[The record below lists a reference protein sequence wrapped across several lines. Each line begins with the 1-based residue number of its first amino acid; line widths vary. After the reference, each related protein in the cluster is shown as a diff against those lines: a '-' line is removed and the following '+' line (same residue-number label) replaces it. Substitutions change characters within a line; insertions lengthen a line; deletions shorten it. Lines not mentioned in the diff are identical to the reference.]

1 MPNPLSEF
9 GVSDIDY
16 AMSVGMTMGEAMH
29 EGLVGMGLIA
39 ATALNRAQNPS
50 TYLSRSAALGDVF
63 SAPFDAET
71 MVDATLKGRSLPA
84 AGRQFSPTFNKDIR
98 GASPAGFQNFK
109 SGLQAAL
116 KSAYD
121 PTFSPALGIRQDS
134 YMRAQKAVEVA
145 VKARDLGIDLG
156 LGVEHFSAPGF
167 EKDAGVGRNRSR
179 FGGHSLSPTG
189 GWPAGV
195 TAPTSKD
202 FASRFAA
209 AAALT
214 GVDIPDDMVPD
225 ITAHVSRGD
234 IMAAA
239 SIVQREAQNYLSKDL
254 GQDVMPG
261 LNYSDLVQPTGL
273 RAVDVPDVTG
283 RLGIDPPGALGF
295 AENFG
300 ITPTDQFGPVT
311 PADPIGRIEASSIP
325 NISPASAGFSLE
337 DFSPSAPASP
347 NFSGVD
353 IGSYPDITAGLYSN
367 PLDSFTPVD
376 AAPVDFSGVR
386 QGMTEQQAID
396 RMGLTDQRPSTNIE
410 VRHGSRSY
418 GEDID
423 KAIEDRDIDAAS
435 WDRFANQNYDAFG
448 SVLGLSVPERQASFP
463 EAPYVSMNQPYDLYG
478 EFAPASSITAGIL
491 HDDLAG
497 FTAPTPAT
505 PDFSDLQT
513 PAQPS
518 GFSAGVGEGPWGVT
532 PDFDAPSLA
541 ARNALDRFE
550 GAMAVRNTTAPDMT
564 NEAIA
569 GRMNADLGRVSEKE
583 QQAYERAM
591 SEYNREK
598 AQYDR
603 DLAAYNAATKSFSA
617 TPSGFNTDIASLEAP
632 VASGLNSFGL
642 SGFTNPTTGT
652 AVGPA
657 MAPARLS
664 RPTPPTRPSAPVASA
679 PVAAVRS
686 APTSG
691 APEGWN
697 PGVGP
702 DGWGGY
708 TTGVGGL
715 AGLDLDNFGKSY
727 ENYMN
732 EMASVSPTT
741 TSSIG
746 PFGWNDKTGLTIGGY
761 ASPVDAI
768 KDGLG
773 FSTKPDTS
781 FMDAMA
787 NPDIAKGYHPGFMD
801 KMSSSLTSGWS
812 TPGLIGGALG
822 LVTGGPMGAF
832 MGYQTGKFGGQAFN
846 AIGDLFGGN
855 TGFGDMLG
863 GIFGGPAAGW
873 DNWDAATMGYGPGYN
888 SRGERSP
895 TGEDRSGNA
904 TVGDGSFSEAAG
916 YNSNSPQGIL

>member
-1 MPNPLSEF
+1 MPNPLSEY
-9 GVSDIDY
+9 GLSDLDY
-16 AMSVGMTMGEAMH
+16 AMTVGMVMGEALN
-29 EGLVGMGLIA
+29 EGVVGMGIVA
-39 ATALNRAQNPS
+39 ATGLNRSMNPS
-50 TYLSRSAALGDVF
+50 AYLSRSAALGDIF
-63 SAPFDAET
+63 SAPFSAET
-71 MVDATLKGRSLPA
+71 MLEATRQNRSLPG
-84 AGRQFSPTFNKDIR
+84 AGRQFSPTFNKDMR
-98 GASPAGFQNFK
+98 GASTAGHANFK
-109 SGLQAAL
+109 AGVEASLMAAL
-116 KSAYD
+116 D
-121 PTFSPALGIRQDS
+121 PEFSPALGPRQAS
-134 YMRAQKAVEVA
+134 FERAQLATEVA
-145 VKARDLGIDLG
+145 TKAHSMGIDIG
-156 LGVEHFSAPGF
+156 FGVEHFSAPGF
-167 EKDAGVGRNRSR
+167 EKDAGVGANRSR
-179 FGGHSLSPTG
+179 FGGHSFSPTG

-195 TAPTSKD
+195 RAPSKQEM
-202 FASRFAA
+202 ATRFAVA
-209 AAALT
+209 AKLA
-214 GVDIPDDMVPD
+214 GVEVPD
-225 ITAHVSRGD
+225 EVVVQDIAPFTSNAA

-239 SIVQREAQNYLSKDL
+239 PAVQRQAQDFLSQKL

-261 LNYSDLVQPTGL
+261 FDYDDVVQPTGL
-273 RAVDVPDVTG
+273 AAVDVPDMTG
-283 RLGIDPPGALGF
+283 QLGIGPLGPT
-295 AENFG
+295 EMGDTFG
-300 ITPTDQFGPVT
+300 ITPDDGYSSF
-311 PADPIGRIEASSIP
+311 PADPIGRVDFAGYLDP
-325 NISPASAGFSLE
+325 VGPSPIDGPDAITGTGSV
-337 DFSPSAPASP
+337 APAGA
-347 NFSGVD
+347 FSGQ
-353 IGSYPDITAGLYSN
+353 
-367 PLDSFTPVD
+367 PLGPSQGFTSPD
-376 AAPVDFSGVR
+376 AAALFGGAPMGSP
-386 QGMTEQQAID
+386 QAFDAGWTPGFEGFDAPGLID
-396 RMGLTDQRPSTNIE
+396 QANFDARFNGAIPER
-410 VRHGSRSY
+410 
-418 GEDID
+418 
-423 KAIEDRDIDAAS
+423 AIETGYPETDLGIVSPGALGMGETFGINAEG
-435 WDRFANQNYDAFG
+435 FA
-448 SVLGLSVPERQASFP
+448 
-463 EAPYVSMNQPYDLYG
+463 
-478 EFAPASSITAGIL
+478 
-491 HDDLAG
+491 
-497 FTAPTPAT
+497 
-505 PDFSDLQT
+505 
-513 PAQPS
+513 PS
-518 GFSAGVGEGPWGVT
+518 GFSAGVDSGPWGNV
-532 PDFDAPSLA
+532 PDFNAPSEAYRTNEAFGITALNDA
-541 ARNALDRFE
+541 AAATGWHRS
-550 GAMAVRNTTAPDMT
+550 DMD

-598 AQYDR
+598 AQYER

-642 SGFTNPTTGT
+642 AGFTNPTTGT

-664 RPTPPTRPSAPVASA
+664 KPTPPTRPSAPVASA

-727 ENYMN
+727 ENFMN
-732 EMASVSPTT
+732 EMASTAPTT

-801 KMSSSLTSGWS
+801 KMSSSPPSGWS

-863 GIFGGPAAGW
+863 GMFGGPAASW

-904 TVGDGSFSEAAG
+904 TVGDGSYSEMAG

>member
-195 TAPTSKD
+195 KAPTSKD

-225 ITAHVSRGD
+225 ITAHVNRGD

-254 GQDVMPG
+254 EQDVMPG
-261 LNYSDLVQPTGL
+261 LNYNDLVQPTGL

-300 ITPTDQFGPVT
+300 ITPDNSYEAISLPDPVGRVDFAGYLDPVGPS
-311 PADPIGRIEASSIP
+311 PIDGPDAIT
-325 NISPASAGFSLE
+325 GTGSL
-337 DFSPSAPASP
+337 APAGA
-347 NFSGVD
+347 FSGQ
-353 IGSYPDITAGLYSN
+353 
-367 PLDSFTPVD
+367 PLGPSQGFTSPD
-376 AAPVDFSGVR
+376 AAALFGGAPMGSP
-386 QGMTEQQAID
+386 QAFDAGWTPGFEGFNAPGLID
-396 RMGLTDQRPSTNIE
+396 QANFDARFNGAIPER
-410 VRHGSRSY
+410 
-418 GEDID
+418 
-423 KAIEDRDIDAAS
+423 AIETGYPETDLGIVSPGALGMGETFGINAEG
-435 WDRFANQNYDAFG
+435 FA
-448 SVLGLSVPERQASFP
+448 
-463 EAPYVSMNQPYDLYG
+463 
-478 EFAPASSITAGIL
+478 
-491 HDDLAG
+491 
-497 FTAPTPAT
+497 
-505 PDFSDLQT
+505 
-513 PAQPS
+513 PS
-518 GFSAGVGEGPWGVT
+518 GFSAGVDSGPWGNV
-532 PDFDAPSLA
+532 PDFNAPSLEARTNEAFGITALNDA
-541 ARNALDRFE
+541 AAATGWHRS
-550 GAMAVRNTTAPDMT
+550 DMD

-569 GRMNADLGRVSEKE
+569 GRLNADLGRVSEKE

-591 SEYNREK
+591 SEYDREK
-598 AQYDR
+598 AQYER

-617 TPSGFNTDIASLEAP
+617 TSSGFNTDIASLEAP

-642 SGFTNPTTGT
+642 AGFTNPTTGT

-664 RPTPPTRPSAPVASA
+664 KPTPPTRPSAPVASA
-679 PVAAVRS
+679 PAAAVRS

-727 ENYMN
+727 ENFMN
-732 EMASVSPTT
+732 EMASTAPAT
-741 TSSIG
+741 TSSFG

-846 AIGDLFGGN
+846 AISDLFGGDTN
-855 TGFGDMLG
+855 FGDMLG
-863 GIFGGPAAGW
+863 GIFGGPAASW
-873 DNWDAATMGYGPGYN
+873 DNWDSATMGYGPGYN

-904 TVGDGSFSEAAG
+904 TVGDGSYSEMAG